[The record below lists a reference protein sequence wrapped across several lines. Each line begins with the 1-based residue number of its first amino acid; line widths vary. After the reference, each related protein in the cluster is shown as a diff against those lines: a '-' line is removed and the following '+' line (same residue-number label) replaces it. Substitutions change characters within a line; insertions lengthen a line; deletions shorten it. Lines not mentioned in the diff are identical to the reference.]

1 MNTTLLNVT
10 RLNVTELNVTR
21 LNSEGL
27 AGMGKKG
34 GGMEAAIRRSMVL
47 WYDIARQGCTN
58 ESMAANPVLKDLSGN
73 GHDATCYNFA
83 WSGMSGIGGY
93 VADPL
98 YNNTYNQNGG
108 VVSKDGYTIT
118 LTHTSAPSLTFYEYT
133 ILAGRTIPTHHI
145 RVTGLN
151 GLVMTGTN
159 LFSNITI
166 NEDGIYTLPEV
177 FSDVIAYA
185 GFRIVDIDIDCNI
198 SVELLPEY
206 PNAIVADGV
215 DDYAYVEGMP
225 ILTDYT
231 VIAKR
236 TIFEGSAGAIAA
248 KSAERGLGIN
258 VEFVFEGGTK
268 FVSNTFSFGTAD
280 NVSITNEDISWQ
292 TKSSYN
298 GTKID
303 YGKINGGT
311 ILDIFGYKYATA
323 ALYSLLLFDRTLS
336 QEEIE
341 WVKENLI
348 EGKTITM

>member
-21 LNSEGL
+21 LNSVGP

-34 GGMEAAIRRSMVL
+34 GIPSAIRRSMVL

-58 ESMAANPVLKDLSGN
+58 ESMAENPILKDLSGN

-83 WSGMSGIGGY
+83 WTEESGI
-93 VADPL
+93 
-98 YNNTYNQNGG
+98 
-108 VVSKDGYTIT
+108 S
-118 LTHTSAPSLTFYEYT
+118 
-133 ILAGRTIPTHHI
+133 
-145 RVTGLN
+145 
-151 GLVMTGTN
+151 
-159 LFSNITI
+159 
-166 NEDGIYTLPEV
+166 
-177 FSDVIAYA
+177 
-185 GFRIVDIDIDCNI
+185 
-198 SVELLPEY
+198 SVNY
-206 PNAIVADGV
+206 PNALVADGV

-248 KSAERGLGIN
+248 KNAEIGLGIN
-258 VEFVFEGGTK
+258 VEFIFEGGTK
-268 FVSNTFSFGTAD
+268 FISNTYSFGTAN

-311 ILDIFGYKYATA
+311 ILDIFGYRYATA

>member
-10 RLNVTELNVTR
+10 RLNVTEMNVTR

-83 WSGMSGIGGY
+83 WTEESGI
-93 VADPL
+93 
-98 YNNTYNQNGG
+98 
-108 VVSKDGYTIT
+108 S
-118 LTHTSAPSLTFYEYT
+118 
-133 ILAGRTIPTHHI
+133 
-145 RVTGLN
+145 
-151 GLVMTGTN
+151 
-159 LFSNITI
+159 
-166 NEDGIYTLPEV
+166 
-177 FSDVIAYA
+177 
-185 GFRIVDIDIDCNI
+185 
-198 SVELLPEY
+198 SVNY
-206 PNAIVADGV
+206 PNALVADGV

-225 ILTDYT
+225 ILTDH
-231 VIAKR
+231 
-236 TIFEGSAGAIAA
+236 TIITNRNYFSGIIGCLAA
-248 KSAERGLGIN
+248 KYPKTAGVGAFKFEIRGGNPIVNSFGSDTYGLGSYCPMNGISYMTKSTYNGIPIN
-258 VEFVFEGGTK
+258 VGNNKDGVNMSIFNLRT
-268 FVSNTFSFGTAD
+268 NT
-280 NVSITNEDISWQ
+280 Q
-292 TKSSYN
+292 Q
-298 GTKID
+298 
-303 YGKINGGT
+303 
-311 ILDIFGYKYATA
+311 YATV